1 MRVVKLVNTSL
12 LLPEVKKRIT
22 ISVSNDISTD
32 QRVQKQCR
40 ALQNE
45 GYEIALYGRLLPN
58 SKPVSRPYFM
68 KRFKLLFNK
77 GFLFYAALNTKLFF
91 TLLFAKTDIYYAN
104 DLDTLPANYLASLL
118 RRKPL
123 IYDSHEYFTE
133 VPEIQNKPLVKSIWK
148 FAERVCIGRC
158 AIVMT
163 VSGSIAELLQ
173 ETYGLEKV
181 FLVRN
186 LPYEKINIQ
195 PYSKGEIGIDQNQF
209 LVVLQGAGINVDRG
223 AEELVEAMALVK
235 NTTLLIIGDGDALPL
250 LKKMVGEMSL
260 TETVIFKPKMPF
272 DEMMRHTAAADL
284 GVSLD
289 KNTNLNYRFSLPNKI
304 FDYAL
309 AEVPVLASDLV
320 EVKKLI
326 LEFKIGEVLPEHSA
340 KAIAQKLMELQADRS
355 RLAEYK
361 KNTKRLIESL
371 NWQTEYKPVLEKMKT
386 LG

>member
-1 MRVVKLVNTSL
+1 MVILVNTSL
-12 LLPEVKKRIT
+12 LLASVKKRIA

-32 QRVQKQCR
+32 QRVGKQCR
-40 ALQNE
+40 FLAEN
-45 GYEIALYGRLLPN
+45 GYEITLYGRVLPN
-58 SKPVSRPYFM
+58 SRPIDRPYDVR
-68 KRFKLLFNK
+68 RFKLLFNK
-77 GFLFYAALNTKLFF
+77 GFLFYAALNFRLFF
-91 TLLFAKTDIYYAN
+91 TLVFAKTDLFYAN
-104 DLDTLPANYLASLL
+104 DLDTLPANYLASVI

-148 FAERVCIGRC
+148 LAERMCIGRC
-158 AIVMT
+158 AIVIT

-173 ETYGLEKV
+173 ETYGLKKV

-186 LPYEKINIQ
+186 LPYEKVSIE
-195 PYSKGEIGIDQNQF
+195 PFSKAEIGVNPGQF

-223 AEELVEAMALVK
+223 AEELVQAMKSVK
-235 NTTLLIIGDGDALPL
+235 NTTLLIVGDGDAVPF
-250 LKKMVGEMSL
+250 LKKMVREL
-260 TETVIFKPKMPF
+260 DLEETVLFKPKMPF
-272 DEMMRHTAAADL
+272 EKMMRHTAAADL

-326 LEFKIGEVLPEHSA
+326 LEYEIGEILPVHSA
-340 KAIAQKLMELQADRS
+340 EEIAKKLSAIEADRS
-355 RLAEYK
+355 KLGVYK
-361 KNTKRLIESL
+361 QNTKKLIESL
-371 NWQTEYKPVLEKMKT
+371 NWRTEYRPVLEKMET

>member
-1 MRVVKLVNTSL
+1 M
-12 LLPEVKKRIT
+12 KKRIA
-22 ISVSNDISTD
+22 ISVSNDICTD

-40 ALQNE
+40 ALQHA
-45 GYEIALYGRLLPN
+45 GCEIALYGRVLPN
-58 SKPVSRPYFM
+58 SKTVNRPYYV

-77 GFLFYAALNTKLFF
+77 GFLFYAALNTRLFF

-148 FAERVCIGRC
+148 RTEKICIGRC

-163 VSGSIAELLQ
+163 VSQSIADLLE

-195 PYSKGEIGIDQNQF
+195 PYSKDEIGVDQNQF

-223 AEELVEAMALVK
+223 AEELVEAMTLVQ
-235 NTTLLIIGDGDALPL
+235 NVTLLIIGDGDALPL
-250 LKKMVGEMSL
+250 LKEMVSEMKL
-260 TETVIFKPKMPF
+260 TETVLFKPKMPF

-326 LEFKIGEVLPEHSA
+326 LEYGIGEVLPNHSA
-340 KAIAQKLMELQADRS
+340 KAIAEKITELQANPAK
-355 RLAEYK
+355 LAEYK
-361 KNTKRLIESL
+361 KNTHKLIESL
-371 NWQTEYKPVLEKMKT
+371 NWQTEYKPILEKMKT
-386 LG
+386 LV